1 MPLTRGL
8 ALEQVAQDLN
18 TPSARFEA
26 ELLLRHVLGCT
37 RAELYADLGAELSG
51 EQAAALLRMASSRRA
66 GAPLQYLTGTQA
78 FCELELLVGPGV
90 MVPRPETELLAQ
102 RCLQWLEGVVD
113 PVVVDVGT
121 GSGAIA
127 LYLGSHRHDARIWG
141 TDVSADALAWA
152 RRNAAALR
160 VRNVQLVQ
168 CDLLQGLPPA
178 LRGRCDLVVSNP
190 PYLSRAEYS
199 QTAPDVREH
208 EPAVA
213 LVCGED
219 GLEISAR
226 LVAQSCEWL
235 RPGGALIVETG
246 PAQAERLKVAMEER
260 FQGVTITK
268 DLAGRTRIVEGS
280 RS

>member
-1 MPLTRGL
+1 MSLTRGR
-8 ALEQVAQDLN
+8 ALEQMAQNLN
-18 TPSARFEA
+18 TPSARSEA

-37 RAELYADLGAELSG
+37 RAELYADLGAELTG
-51 EQAAALLRMASSRRA
+51 EQARELQRMASSRRA

-78 FCELELLVGPGV
+78 FCDLELLVGPGV
-90 MVPRPETELLAQ
+90 MVPRPETELVAE
-102 RCLQWLEGVVD
+102 RSLQWLSDVVD

-127 LYLGSHRHDARIWG
+127 LYLGSRRRDARIWA
-141 TDVSADALAWA
+141 TDVSADAVEWA
-152 RRNAAALR
+152 RRNAAALGIH
-160 VRNVQLVQ
+160 NVQVLQ
-168 CDLLQGLPPA
+168 CDLLQGLPRA

-199 QTAPDVREH
+199 RTAPDVREH

-213 LVCGED
+213 LMCGEG
-219 GLEISAR
+219 GLEVSVR
-226 LVAQSCEWL
+226 LVAQSFEWL

-268 DLAGRTRIVEGS
+268 DLVGRTRIVEGS